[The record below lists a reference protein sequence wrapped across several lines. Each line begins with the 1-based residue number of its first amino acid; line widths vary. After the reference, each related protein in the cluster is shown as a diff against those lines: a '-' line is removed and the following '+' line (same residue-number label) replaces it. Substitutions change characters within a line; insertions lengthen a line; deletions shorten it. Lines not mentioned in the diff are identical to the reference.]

1 MTSVLENVAIDCAD
15 AYELARFWS
24 AVTGCPVHPDAR
36 PGDHET
42 QVMLSDGPVL
52 YFNQVPEPK
61 TVKNRLHLCLR
72 PTTSREAEVERLLG
86 LGASFVAD
94 RRQPDGAGWAVLAD
108 PEGNEFC
115 VLRSASERAE
125 RAAMSGAG
133 SVTSIGSVEGEE
145 GESVAGGGSV
155 ARADYGALAD
165 LGSLPTAEFA
175 FPGPLRDRLVAAIL
189 DGAKTSTT
197 GLVVDYEHEGEA
209 LPAVGDRSV
218 VVDSDERPVAVI
230 EVTGVRVVPL
240 ADVDLAHV
248 VDEGEGHT
256 SVAEWREAH
265 ERFWHSEEMRAAL
278 GDPGFTVDD
287 TTPAVLERFRLVAD
301 LRPDRLRP
309 DRLRPDRLRPDDL
322 RPDHLRPD
330 GPRPD
335 HPRPDHLRPA
345 EPRHT

>member
-1 MTSVLENVAIDCAD
+1 M
-15 AYELARFWS
+15 S
-24 AVTGCPVHPDAR
+24 AGGFVEEEGGSATR
-36 PGDHET
+36 PEH
-42 QVMLSDGPVL
+42 
-52 YFNQVPEPK
+52 
-61 TVKNRLHLCLR
+61 
-72 PTTSREAEVERLLG
+72 
-86 LGASFVAD
+86 
-94 RRQPDGAGWAVLAD
+94 
-108 PEGNEFC
+108 
-115 VLRSASERAE
+115 
-125 RAAMSGAG
+125 RAAA
-133 SVTSIGSVEGEE
+133 EF
-145 GESVAGGGSV
+145 
-155 ARADYGALAD
+155 
-165 LGSLPTAEFA
+165 GSLPTAEFA

-256 SVAEWREAH
+256 SVAEWREGH

-287 TTPAVLERFRLVAD
+287 TTPAVLERFRLIAD

-309 DRLRPDRLRPDDL
+309 DP
-322 RPDHLRPD
+322 
-330 GPRPD
+330 PRT
-335 HPRPDHLRPA
+335 DHLRPA